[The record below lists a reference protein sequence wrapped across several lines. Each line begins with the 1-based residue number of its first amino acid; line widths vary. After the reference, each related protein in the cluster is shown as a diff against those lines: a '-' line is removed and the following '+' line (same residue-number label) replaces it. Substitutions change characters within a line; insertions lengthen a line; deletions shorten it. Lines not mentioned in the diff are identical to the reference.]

1 MLDSLVES
9 LTNWLLQRRMTKLI
23 RKILNINE
31 GEELKVFLMFS
42 YIFLAIAS
50 LLIVKPVRNS
60 LFLSHFGVEKLP
72 YAFIAVAV
80 IAAIFTNFYS
90 RYASKIRLNILI
102 YYTTVS
108 SIFFL
113 FLFWFLLFNNIN
125 EGWFYYFVYVWVALF
140 GVITTSQFW
149 LLANYVFNARQAKRL
164 FGLIGAGAIS
174 GGIFGGYLTKFL
186 APVVGTNNL
195 FFFCIVFLLLCI
207 LIMKKVWKQG
217 ARQTY
222 SERILQEKRIRKK
235 LTSEKPFELLQKS
248 QHLSYIAAIVGVG
261 VIVANLVDYQFSA
274 IASNI
279 IKDEDNLTAFFGFWL
294 SNLSI
299 ASLFI
304 QLLLT
309 GRSLKIFGVT
319 TSLFFLPFGIL
330 IGALSILFDPRLWS
344 AVFIK
349 VCDGSFKQSI
359 HKAGLELLALPL
371 PTSLKNQGKAFIDV
385 FVDSLATGIGGIFL
399 IIFTQEL
406 GFSVRQISFVLIVF
420 IIVWFY
426 LIKLVKQEYINSFR
440 TAIEKRSIDLQDQYL
455 NIRDTAVL
463 DNILKFLDGKN
474 ERQILYILQLIEDVK
489 SDRLLP
495 YFKKLIKH
503 PSHEIKIQTLR
514 MMRDYDHTNFI
525 AEVRQLIHDSD
536 LDVKVE
542 AIRFL
547 YANSKNGNQELEKF
561 LVSDDINIRSAAL
574 LSAAHEYRDS
584 TDFRES
590 LNMKNLFD
598 QFVDKFSEKSYASE
612 EISFMKEVLAK
623 VIGIAKVPELYP
635 FLKNLLF
642 DENVEVVNEA
652 TINAGLT
659 RHDMFISILT
669 KYLNKHTVRK
679 YARNALAEYENDV
692 LHSLEEILKN
702 DKEDYHVRLE
712 IPKVLALI
720 GTQESVNLLLDNL
733 TQEDISLRFQ
743 IIRALNRLRT
753 NFPYLKF
760 GENRIQRSIFHE
772 SEIYHK
778 ISFYLTN
785 NKLVINDNTIETSK
799 HNKAKKALDLLITL
813 LNERLDN
820 TLERIFRLLGLKYS
834 PGDMYNAY
842 QAITS
847 NNPDLKA
854 NAVEFLENILDPNL
868 KRIIIPIIDYS
879 TNIFPEEE
887 TEINAKNDIFIELLR
902 EKDSWLR
909 VCTIFYIA
917 EMHLNYK
924 LEIQKLTTDHD
935 ATVKETAEYALN
947 LL

>member
-1 MLDSLVES
+1 
-9 LTNWLLQRRMTKLI
+9 MTKLI

-31 GEELKVFLMFS
+31 GEGLKVFLMFS

-72 YAFIAVAV
+72 YAFISVAV
-80 IAAIFTNFYS
+80 SAAIFTNFYS
-90 RYASKIRLNILI
+90 RYAKKIRLNILI
-102 YYTTVS
+102 FYTTVS
-108 SIFFL
+108 SICFL
-113 FLFWFLLFNNIN
+113 IVFWILIFLNSN
-125 EGWFYYFVYVWVALF
+125 EGWFYYFVYAWVALF

-186 APVVGTNNL
+186 APIVGTGNL
-195 FFFCIVFLLLCI
+195 FFFCIFFLLLC
-207 LIMKKVWKQG
+207 LVIMKKVWKQG

-222 SERILQEKRIRKK
+222 SERIQQEKRIRKK
-235 LTSEKPFELLQKS
+235 LTTDKPFELLQKS
-248 QHLSYIAAIVGVG
+248 KHLSYIAAIVSVG

-299 ASLFI
+299 ASLLI

-330 IGALSILFDPRLWS
+330 IGALGILFDPRLWS

-359 HKAGLELLALPL
+359 HKASLELLALPL

-385 FVDSLATGIGGIFL
+385 FIDSLATGIGGIFL
-399 IIFTQEL
+399 IIFTQQF
-406 GFSVRQISFVLIVF
+406 GFSVQQISFVLIIF
-420 IIVWFY
+420 IIIWFY
-426 LIKLVKQEYINSFR
+426 LIKSVKQQYINSFR

-455 NIRDTAVL
+455 NIQEASVL
-463 DNILKFLDGKN
+463 NNILKILDSKN
-474 ERQILYILQLIEDVK
+474 ERQILYILQLIENVK
-489 SDRLLP
+489 SERLIP

-503 PSHEIKIQTLR
+503 RSHEIKIQTLR
-514 MMRDYDHTNFI
+514 MMRNYEHIDFVDDVRKLTQDSNFN
-525 AEVRQLIHDSD
+525 
-536 LDVKVE
+536 VKVE
-542 AIRFL
+542 AIRSI
-547 YANSKNGNQELEKF
+547 YANSKNRNHDLEKL
-561 LVSDDINIRSAAL
+561 LVDQDIFIRSAAL
-574 LSAAHEYRDS
+574 LSSAYEHRDS
-584 TDFRES
+584 KEFRKS
-590 LNMKNLFD
+590 FNIKNLFD
-598 QFVDKFSEKSYASE
+598 QFVDKFSEKSFHQE
-612 EISFMKEVLAK
+612 EIDFMKTVLAK
-623 VIGIAKVPELYP
+623 VIGISKMTELYP

-642 DENVEVVNEA
+642 DKNIDVVQEA

-659 RHDMFISILT
+659 RHKMFFEILIQ
-669 KYLNKHTVRK
+669 YLNKHTVRK

-692 LHSLEEILKN
+692 INPLKN
-702 DKEDYHVRLE
+702 LLENEKEDYQLRNA

-733 TQEDISLRFQ
+733 LQEDLALRFQ
-743 IIRALNRLRT
+743 ILRALNRLRT

-760 GENRIQRSIFHE
+760 GDNRIRNSIVFE
-772 SEIYHK
+772 SKNYHK
-778 ISFYLTN
+778 IYSYLSN
-785 NKLVINDNTIETSK
+785 SELLDSYNIQHIPDHK
-799 HNKAKKALDLLITL
+799 KAKKSLDLLLTL

-834 PGDMYNAY
+834 SGDMYNAY
-842 QAITS
+842 RAITS
-847 NNPDLKA
+847 NSPDLRA

-868 KRIIIPIIDYS
+868 KRIIIPIIEYS
-879 TNIFPEEE
+879 TSALLSEEF
-887 TEINAKNDIFIELLR
+887 NFSRKDGMFLELLK
-902 EKDSWLR
+902 EKDSWLK

-917 EMHLNYK
+917 ETNMNHYQS
-924 LEIQKLTTDHD
+924 EIKKLTMDHD
-935 ATVKETAEYALN
+935 STVKETAEYALD
-947 LL
+947 LLINRK